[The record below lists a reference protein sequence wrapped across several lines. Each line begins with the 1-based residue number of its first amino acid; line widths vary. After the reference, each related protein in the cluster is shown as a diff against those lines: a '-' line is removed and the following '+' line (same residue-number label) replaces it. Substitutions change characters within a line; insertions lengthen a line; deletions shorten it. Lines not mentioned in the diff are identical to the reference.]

1 MCINQLDKPAVSM
14 QTDISQVKT
23 PRLFIPDHSSPAGC
37 VRGVTFKVHL
47 NLPHLLAS
55 NRARIDREDG
65 SISLKARQVRGQ
77 TSGCC
82 QKLTI
87 NKKERMWAHLC
98 FKAVKVA
105 WVEKLKQALKECTNC
120 TSCSRAEK
128 QRRFLMTREIKELF
142 VSFQALENICFCN
155 PGRFQ

>member
-1 MCINQLDKPAVSM
+1 MYINQLDKPAVSM

-37 VRGVTFKVHL
+37 VRGITFKVHL

-55 NRARIDREDG
+55 TRARIDREDG

-77 TSGCC
+77 TSGRC

-87 NKKERMWAHLC
+87 NKKE
-98 FKAVKVA
+98 KKTS
-105 WVEKLKQALKECTNC
+105 KECGHIYV
-120 TSCSRAEK
+120 SKLSRLHGWK
-128 QRRFLMTREIKELF
+128 SSNKHSKNVQT
-142 VSFQALENICFCN
+142 AL
-155 PGRFQ
+155 PVLGQGSSAASL